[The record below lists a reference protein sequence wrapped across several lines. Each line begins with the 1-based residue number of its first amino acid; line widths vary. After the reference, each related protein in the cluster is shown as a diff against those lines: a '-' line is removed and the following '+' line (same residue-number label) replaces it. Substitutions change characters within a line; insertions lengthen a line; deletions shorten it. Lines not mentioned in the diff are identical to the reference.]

1 MTKLSIQ
8 DETVNQPTSA
18 PTNKVLAAGAAGA
31 FSVVLVYT
39 LSEFGIDMPAEVASA
54 ITTLLA
60 FGAGY
65 MTKNRA
71 A

>member
-8 DETVNQPTSA
+8 DETVNQPTAA
-18 PTNKVLAAGAAGA
+18 PTNKVVAAGVAGA
-31 FSVVLVYT
+31 LSIVLVYA
-39 LSEFGIDMPAEVASA
+39 LSEFGIHMPAEVASA

-65 MTKNRA
+65 FTKNKA
-71 A
+71 